1 MQNYNF
7 LFPILYYSKE
17 MFDYYDN
24 ALAIKEAFDDKVI
37 LTPTSVPMEH
47 MATCA
52 FWMFSL
58 FLMGL

>member
-1 MQNYNF
+1 
-7 LFPILYYSKE
+7 
-17 MFDYYDN
+17 MFDSSDN